1 MPLNP
6 IMCSVGRNLP
16 SDIQDRLRKLLAS
29 VDQTVSLN
37 AQSKQISMKNVRIVH
52 PLNYL
57 VYVSVNNTIILA
69 TDKNV
74 GTPTVYYLGNTNAV
88 PYNKQQLIK
97 ETEMRLGFED
107 IFTIEF
113 PTAYLFYKDD
123 NEKNSYSAQIAK
135 TYLENVIYEI
145 SVKDKKM
152 IQKSIFS
159 CNEFIIDDKLVFVVC
174 PFKDEFNAI
183 YEDHIKKVVI
193 EELSM
198 NCLRADEIYSN
209 RPIIDDIWKLI
220 NEAKVI
226 VADLTERNPNVFYE
240 VGLAHAIGKE
250 VILLAQSVEDIPFDL
265 RHLRTI
271 IYKNDYRG
279 QTVLHETLR
288 KTITAIVH

>member
-1 MPLNP
+1 
-6 IMCSVGRNLP
+6 
-16 SDIQDRLRKLLAS
+16 
-29 VDQTVSLN
+29 
-37 AQSKQISMKNVRIVH
+37 
-52 PLNYL
+52 
-57 VYVSVNNTIILA
+57 
-69 TDKNV
+69 
-74 GTPTVYYLGNTNAV
+74 
-88 PYNKQQLIK
+88 
-97 ETEMRLGFED
+97 
-107 IFTIEF
+107 
-113 PTAYLFYKDD
+113 
-123 NEKNSYSAQIAK
+123 
-135 TYLENVIYEI
+135 
-145 SVKDKKM
+145 M

-174 PFKDEFNAI
+174 PFKDEFDAI
-183 YEDHIKKVVI
+183 YEDHIKKMVT

-209 RPIIDDIWKLI
+209 CPIIDDIWRLI

-279 QTVLHETLR
+279 QTELHETLK

>member
-6 IMCSVGRNLP
+6 LMCSVGGDLP
-16 SDIQDRLRKLLAS
+16 SDIQEKLRKLLAS
-29 VDQTVSLN
+29 VDKIVSLN
-37 AQSKQISMKNVRIVH
+37 AQFKQISMKDVRIVH

-57 VYVSVNNTIILA
+57 VYVSLNSTIILA

-74 GTPTVYYLGNTNAV
+74 GTPSIYYLGNTNAE
-88 PYNKQQLIK
+88 PFNKQQLIE
-97 ETEMRLGFED
+97 ETEMRLGYED

-113 PTAYLFYKDD
+113 PTVYLFYNDD
-123 NEKNSYSAQIAK
+123 NEKNSYATQIAQS
-135 TYLENVIYEI
+135 YLENVIYEI
-145 SVKDKKM
+145 SIKNKKM
-152 IQKSIFS
+152 KQRSIFN
-159 CNEFIIDDKLVFVVC
+159 CNDFIIDDKLVFVVC
-174 PFKDEFNAI
+174 PFKDEFDAI

-193 EELSM
+193 EELTM
-198 NCLRADEIYSN
+198 KCLRADEIYSN

-220 NEAKVI
+220 NEAIII

-250 VILLAQSVEDIPFDL
+250 VILLAQNVEDIPFDF

-279 QTVLHETLR
+279 QTELHETLR
-288 KTITAIVH
+288 KTIQTIVH